1 MSHPY
6 ALPLEQNPPI
16 QSYQDHAF
24 WLSILLGNDPQLLP
38 WLTMQYTNLIWKKD
52 NQVLSPYIYSK
63 WRFGTE
69 EILPMEHFFN
79 VSPSLFSRP
88 SFDIVA
94 IVKDMLD
101 QGLYQLGSFDEYYM
115 GFFECHEDF
124 KRMNHLQFEHRFNT
138 VHFLIPA
145 FMRWFYRLKKN
156 FKRRTAIPGGSSL

>member
-1 MSHPY
+1 MSRKVVE
-6 ALPLEQNPPI
+6 LLLEQNPPI

-79 VSPSLFSRP
+79 VSPSLF
-88 SFDIVA
+88 FAA
-94 IVKDMLD
+94 IVRHCGDCER
-101 QGLYQLGSFDEYYM
+101 YAGS
-115 GFFECHEDF
+115 GVVSARFF
-124 KRMNHLQFEHRFNT
+124 
-138 VHFLIPA
+138 
-145 FMRWFYRLKKN
+145 
-156 FKRRTAIPGGSSL
+156 

>member
-1 MSHPY
+1 LSRKVVE
-6 ALPLEQNPPI
+6 LPLEQNPPI

-88 SFDIVA
+88 SFDCGDCERYA
-94 IVKDMLD
+94 
-101 QGLYQLGSFDEYYM
+101 GS
-115 GFFECHEDF
+115 GVVSARFF
-124 KRMNHLQFEHRFNT
+124 
-138 VHFLIPA
+138 
-145 FMRWFYRLKKN
+145 
-156 FKRRTAIPGGSSL
+156 